1 MSYMLTDTYFLL
13 IESSSHNCSVAV
25 CNADKI
31 LAIQE
36 EASNQYVHSEK
47 LHVFIKAVMATAD
60 VAFTDL
66 AAVCV
71 GRGPGSYTGLRI
83 GVSAA
88 KGLCYSL
95 NIPLISVTGLYT
107 LASQLFHQ
115 VRGLII
121 PLIDARRMEVYQ
133 ATFTETG
140 EMLGEIEAKIL
151 DEHSYAKELAEGEVY
166 FIGDGSAKAAE
177 VIQHENA
184 IFYTNILYP
193 STKQMQALCVEKYNN
208 KDFED
213 TAYFEPFYL
222 KDFVAG
228 KAKRVL

>member
-1 MSYMLTDTYFLL
+1 MPNFLF

-25 CNADKI
+25 GTATKI

-36 EASNQYVHSEK
+36 EASGQYVHSEK
-47 LHVFIKAVMATAD
+47 LHVFIKEVMATANL
-60 VAFTDL
+60 AFTDL
-66 AAVCV
+66 NAVCV

-95 NIPLISVTGLYT
+95 NIPLISIDSLTV

-115 VRGLII
+115 VGGKII
-121 PLIDARRMEVYQ
+121 PLMDARRMEVYQ
-133 ATFTETG
+133 AVFNETG
-140 EMLGEIEAKIL
+140 EMIGEIEAKIL
-151 DEHSYAKELAEGEVY
+151 DENSYAAQLSEGPVH
-166 FIGDGSAKAAE
+166 FIGDGCKKTAE
-177 VIQHENA
+177 LLNHKNA
-184 IFYTNILYP
+184 IFHHDVLYP
-193 STKQMQALCVEKYNN
+193 SAKQMLTLCAEKYNN